1 MRRMSSFPRPLLKMG
16 LIFRAPTRFSSI
28 ARTASDF
35 PSCINFAD
43 ASGVPTSAPTRTCW
57 FPRMCRSRRWPRAGS
72 RHSRNSAPSERGS
85 ASRRSTWNCEGPE
98 TSSGASSTATSTRLD
113 LISTASRWSG
123 EPTKWRS
130 NFIRR
135 RRCPQRN
142 SSSSS
147 GPRGRGCVWTRA
159 ARSGCES
166 SGVAGSPKVSETCC
180 FPWKRSDKLKSSG
193 CGFCARSPQ
202 RRFPCVSAWKPA
214 RTMSPMNQNKWLIVP
229 LFLAAGT
236 LTAQTKSVIVEE
248 IVARVN
254 NDVITREDLEHARKS
269 LAPEVQEECQNCTP
283 DQVRT
288 QIAAREKNLLRDLI
302 DQSLLVQRAKDD
314 NINVDGDVIK
324 RLDAIRVSAKLPDME
339 TVEKEVT
346 KSGQDFEDFK
356 SQIKNQLLTRDVI
369 RKEVGSRIIISHEDV
384 IKYYE
389 AHKQD
394 FVRPEMVV
402 LREIFVSTEKKP
414 EADIPTLRKKAE
426 NLRDRVLKNGDDF
439 GELAKR
445 FSDSPTAQQSGE
457 LGAFERS
464 KLDPNISEKVFALNR
479 SQMTDVIE
487 TKTGF
492 EILQVRERYQAG
504 EQPLDK
510 VDTEITNHLYEDKM
524 EPGLRAYLK
533 TLREDSYLQVKP
545 GYTDSAAV
553 TNQPIEEVAVTPDKD
568 DKKKS
573 GRKLLL
579 IPKKKSAT

>member
-1 MRRMSSFPRPLLKMG
+1 
-16 LIFRAPTRFSSI
+16 
-28 ARTASDF
+28 
-35 PSCINFAD
+35 
-43 ASGVPTSAPTRTCW
+43 
-57 FPRMCRSRRWPRAGS
+57 
-72 RHSRNSAPSERGS
+72 
-85 ASRRSTWNCEGPE
+85 
-98 TSSGASSTATSTRLD
+98 
-113 LISTASRWSG
+113 
-123 EPTKWRS
+123 
-130 NFIRR
+130 
-135 RRCPQRN
+135 
-142 SSSSS
+142 
-147 GPRGRGCVWTRA
+147 
-159 ARSGCES
+159 
-166 SGVAGSPKVSETCC
+166 
-180 FPWKRSDKLKSSG
+180 
-193 CGFCARSPQ
+193 
-202 RRFPCVSAWKPA
+202 
-214 RTMSPMNQNKWLIVP
+214 MNQNKWLIVP

-236 LTAQTKSVIVEE
+236 LSAQTKSVIVEE

-254 NDVITREDLEHARKS
+254 NDVITREDLEHARQS
-269 LAPEVQEECQNCTP
+269 LTSEVQDECQNCTP

-288 QIAAREKNLLRDLI
+288 QTAAREKNLLRDLI

-324 RLDAIRVSAKLPDME
+324 RLDAIRVNAKLPDME
-339 TVEKEVT
+339 TLEKEVT

-356 SQIKNQLLTRDVI
+356 SQIKNQLLTQDVI

-479 SQMTDVIE
+479 GQMTDVIE

-579 IPKKKSAT
+579 IPKKKSGT

>member
-1 MRRMSSFPRPLLKMG
+1 
-16 LIFRAPTRFSSI
+16 
-28 ARTASDF
+28 
-35 PSCINFAD
+35 
-43 ASGVPTSAPTRTCW
+43 
-57 FPRMCRSRRWPRAGS
+57 
-72 RHSRNSAPSERGS
+72 
-85 ASRRSTWNCEGPE
+85 
-98 TSSGASSTATSTRLD
+98 
-113 LISTASRWSG
+113 
-123 EPTKWRS
+123 
-130 NFIRR
+130 
-135 RRCPQRN
+135 
-142 SSSSS
+142 
-147 GPRGRGCVWTRA
+147 
-159 ARSGCES
+159 
-166 SGVAGSPKVSETCC
+166 
-180 FPWKRSDKLKSSG
+180 
-193 CGFCARSPQ
+193 
-202 RRFPCVSAWKPA
+202 
-214 RTMSPMNQNKWLIVP
+214 MNQNKWLIVP

-254 NDVITREDLEHARKS
+254 NDVITREDLDHARQS
-269 LAPEVQEECQNCTP
+269 LTSEVQDECQKCTP

-288 QIAAREKNLLRDLI
+288 QTAAREKNLLRDLI

-324 RLDAIRVSAKLPDME
+324 RLDAIRVNAKLPDME
-339 TVEKEVT
+339 TLEKEVT

-356 SQIKNQLLTRDVI
+356 SQIKNQLLTQDVI
-369 RKEVGSRIIISHEDV
+369 RKEVV
-384 IKYYE
+384 KYYE
-389 AHKQD
+389 THKQD
-394 FVRPEMVV
+394 FVRPETVV

-414 EADIPTLRKKAE
+414 ETDIPTLRKKAE

-504 EQPLDK
+504 EQPLEK
-510 VDTEITNHLYEDKM
+510 VDAEITNHLYEDKM

-579 IPKKKSAT
+579 IPKKKSGT